1 MTDDF
6 NKILVGLDL
15 SPFTA
20 DTLRCAAQLSRNLG
34 AELIVLNVIHQR
46 DVDAIQFIQRTT
58 EMIDAA
64 QMLDQQ
70 REERQAQAQKLLDE
84 AGVPGRILIKVG
96 VPWEAILDAVAE
108 TGAQMLVVG
117 TKGRGD
123 RGRTLFGSNAEKL
136 FRHCPVTVV
145 SARGLRHRE
154 TVAKLRNNGH

>member
-1 MTDDF
+1 MTKEF
-6 NKILVGLDL
+6 EKILVGLDL
-15 SPFTA
+15 STFTA
-20 DTLRCAAQLSRNLG
+20 DTLRCAARLSSNLG
-34 AELIVLNVIHQR
+34 AELIVINVIHQR
-46 DVDAIQFIQRTT
+46 DVDAIKFIQGTT

-70 REERQAQAQKLLDE
+70 REERRAQAQKLLDE
-84 AGVPGRILIKVG
+84 AGVPGRILIKIG
-96 VPWEAILDAVAE
+96 VPWEAILDAVKE

-123 RGRTLFGSNAEKL
+123 QGRTIFGSNAEKL

-154 TVAKLRNNGH
+154 TIAKLRNNGD

>member
-1 MTDDF
+1 MASEF

-15 SPFTA
+15 STYSGE
-20 DTLRCAAQLSRNLG
+20 TLRCATKLSRKLG
-34 AELIVLNVIHQR
+34 ADLIVLNVIHQR
-46 DVDAIQFIQRTT
+46 DVDAIKFIQRTT
-58 EMIDAA
+58 EMIDAN
-64 QMLDQQ
+64 QMLEQQ

-84 AGVPGRILIKVG
+84 AGVRGRILVREG
-96 VPWEAILDAVAE
+96 VPWEAILEAVEE

-123 RGRTLFGSNAEKL
+123 KGRTLFGSNAEKL

-154 TVAKLRNNGH
+154 TVAKLRNNGN